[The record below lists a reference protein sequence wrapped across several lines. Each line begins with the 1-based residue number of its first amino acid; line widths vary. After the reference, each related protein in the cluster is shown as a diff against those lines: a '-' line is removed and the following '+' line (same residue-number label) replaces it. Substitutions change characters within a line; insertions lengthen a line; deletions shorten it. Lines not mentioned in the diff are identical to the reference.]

1 MRYILRRLGFYLVA
15 LWASITINFFIPRL
29 IPGDPVS
36 EMLSK
41 SSINVTPAMRQALE
55 NLLGIPHASIWVQYV
70 DYWRS
75 LLSGN
80 LGISIT
86 HYPDSVTSVIA
97 TTLPW
102 TLGLV
107 GLASIISF
115 IIGTFL
121 GILVAWKRESWID
134 TVATTMLTF
143 ISAIPYFW
151 LALIFL
157 LSLGLALGWF
167 PVFGGYDSFN
177 VTIGMTFDFI
187 GSVIRYGT
195 LPALTIVLSSMAG
208 WLLTMRN
215 SMITTLSEDYV
226 LMAQAK
232 GLTGRRVMLAYAA
245 RNAILPS
252 ITGFALNLG
261 FVVGGSL
268 LTEIVF
274 SYPGLGF
281 QLLAAVQNLDY
292 SLIQGIFLVIA
303 IAVLI
308 SNFLADM
315 VIAWLDPRIRQERR

>member
-1 MRYILRRLGFYLVA
+1 MRYILRRVGFYLIA

-55 NLLGIPHASIWVQYV
+55 NMLGLPHTSLWVQYL
-70 DYWRS
+70 DY
-75 LLSGN
+75 LQGLFSGN

-86 HYPDSVTSVIA
+86 HFPDTVSSVIA
-97 TTLPW
+97 TCLPW

-115 IIGTFL
+115 LLGTFL
-121 GILVAWKRESWID
+121 GVLVAWRRESWVDSI
-134 TVATTMLTF
+134 ATTVLMF

-151 LALIFL
+151 LALLLL

-167 PVFGGYDSFN
+167 PVFGGYDSFT

-232 GLTGRRVMLAYAA
+232 GLTNWRVMLAYAA

-252 ITGFALNLG
+252 ITGFALNIG

-315 VIAWLDPRIRQERR
+315 AIAWLDPRIRQERR

>member
-1 MRYILRRLGFYLVA
+1 MRYILRRVGFYLVA
-15 LWASITINFFIPRL
+15 LWASITINFLIPRL

-36 EMLSK
+36 NMLSK
-41 SSINVTPAMRQALE
+41 STINVTPAMRLSLE
-55 NLLGIPHASIWVQYV
+55 QLLGVPNTSLWVQYI
-70 DYWRS
+70 DYLQR
-75 LLSGN
+75 LLHGD
-80 LGISIT
+80 LGFSII
-86 HYPDSVTSVIA
+86 HFPNSVVSVIA
-97 TTLPW
+97 TGLPW

-115 IIGTFL
+115 FL
-121 GILVAWKRESWID
+121 GTLLGTLVAWKRDSWVDSIF
-134 TVATTMLTF
+134 TPALTF

-151 LALIFL
+151 LALIL
-157 LSLGLALGWF
+157 LLTLGLALNWF
-167 PVFGGYDSFN
+167 PIFGGYDSFN
-177 VTIGMTFDFI
+177 LDIGFTLAFI

-232 GLTGRRVMLAYAA
+232 GLTEWRVMIAYAA
-245 RNAILPS
+245 RNAILPNV
-252 ITGFALNLG
+252 TGFALNLG

-274 SYPGLGF
+274 SYPGIGL
-281 QLLAAVQNLDY
+281 QLLDAVQGLDY
-292 SLIQGIFLVIA
+292 ALIQGIFLVIA
-303 IAVLI
+303 IAVLV

-315 VIAWLDPRIRQERR
+315 AIAWLDPRIRQERR